1 MKLISFLMRS
11 IYYWLVGQ
19 YCRYRVYARHGILL
33 PPGSEIAQLDAIAIG
48 AGFTL
53 GRDCKLYCHDP
64 QNGSRLTIGDRVALN
79 DNVMI
84 NADCGGKITIGN
96 DVLIAPNVV
105 LRAANHNY
113 ERRDMP
119 INTQGHAAG
128 YINVADDV
136 WIGANALVL
145 PNVSIG
151 KGAIIGA
158 GSVVTRDVPAYS
170 IAAGIPAKVI
180 GTRGGEARGAAT

>member
-1 MKLISFLMRS
+1 MKAISFLLRGA
-11 IYYWLVGQ
+11 YHWLAAQ
-19 YCRYRVYARHGILL
+19 CCRYRVYARHGILL
-33 PPGSEIAQLDAIAIG
+33 PSGSEITQFDAIVIG

-53 GRDCKLYCHDP
+53 GKQCKLYCHDP

-79 DNVMI
+79 DNVTI

-105 LRAANHNY
+105 LRAANHQY
-113 ERRDMP
+113 ELRDVT
-119 INTQGHAAG
+119 INKQGHAAG
-128 YINVADDV
+128 VINIADDV
-136 WIGANALVL
+136 WIGANAVIL

-158 GSVVTRDVPAYS
+158 GSVVTGDVPAYA
-170 IAAGIPAKVI
+170 IAAGVPAKVI
-180 GTRGGEARGAAT
+180 SSRGGDAK

>member
-1 MKLISFLMRS
+1 MKAISFLVRS
-11 IYYWLVGQ
+11 TYHWLIGQ
-19 YCRYRVYARHGILL
+19 FRRYRVFARHGILL
-33 PPGSEIAQLDAIAIG
+33 PSGSDITQFDAIEIG
-48 AGFTL
+48 AGFSL
-53 GRDCKLYCHDP
+53 GKQCKLYCHDP
-64 QNGSRLTIGDRVALN
+64 ENGSRLTIGDRVALN

-105 LRAANHNY
+105 LRASNHQY

-128 YINVADDV
+128 FITVGADV
-136 WIGANALVL
+136 WIGANAVIL

-151 KGAIIGA
+151 QGAIIGA
-158 GSVVTRDVPAYS
+158 GSVVTNDVPAYA
-170 IAAGIPAKVI
+170 IAAGVPAKVI
-180 GTRGGEARGAAT
+180 SSRGGDAK